1 MSRSHKNQAKPTLA
15 ASEKKKTAPKA
26 KPQKNTFAN
35 LITKLKN
42 WFKKQSHSN
51 PNQQTI
57 KTGVVKFFSRS
68 KGFGFI
74 QEENGNEVFVHIS
87 ALTSQIRESD
97 KVTFNLAPGKRGV
110 NAVNVKIV

>member
-1 MSRSHKNQAKPTLA
+1 MSRSHKHQSRPTMA
-15 ASEKKKTAPKA
+15 ATDNKKTAPKA
-26 KPQKNTFAN
+26 APQKNAFAN

-42 WFKKQSHSN
+42 WFKQQSAPN
-51 PNQQTI
+51 ANQQTI

-87 ALTSQIRESD
+87 ALKSQIRESD
-97 KVTFNLAPGKRGV
+97 RVTFNLAPGKRGV